1 MYDYTT
7 TYNAPELHRN
17 VYFRDKLWELYFH
30 FSEKKVHVILQVVTM
45 MYINLTLSVCTVSVK
60 LHYNEYSIFIVHKDR
75 CLKLHFS
82 DRYSWRLG

>member
-1 MYDYTT
+1 MHQSYTGMYIFVTNCGICT
-7 TYNAPELHRN
+7 FIL
-17 VYFRDKLWELYFH
+17 VK
-30 FSEKKVHVILQVVTM
+30 KKVHVIVQVVTM